1 MRSEFSGY
9 YRPTPQEF
17 DRLWKRAIFV
27 LDTNVLLNLYRYS
40 NDTCQRLID
49 VLNSYKT
56 RLWIPH
62 QVAKEFHKNRLVVIS
77 DQASECER
85 IRGMLEEQKKKIE
98 TGLAA
103 YNRYGR
109 FEINKDT
116 LDAAFQSTLN
126 SIVALETSQ
135 PNFLEN
141 DPVLESVTELYDHRV
156 GMPYDE
162 QKFSEICKLGEQRYA
177 RQIPPGF
184 MDAKQKEGEEKYG
197 DLVAWQQIL
206 DHSKLTNLPII
217 LVTEDSKDDWW
228 WRLHGKTIGPRPELV
243 KEMRDVSGNDFYMY
257 KTAQF
262 IQTANSYLPTQI
274 SEKAIEEVQSLSRE
288 ANVTKRLLSKLQ
300 EEEAFLAVRIRD
312 LLATK
317 NALEEQKTSLNR
329 RLKDFDEVRDPYD
342 GLLQSMDPNDRRWAH
357 ERATLLEE
365 YSKVNIERQ
374 SVKEELMRLL
384 SEVSNLSSKQKQ
396 TSRRVIRS
404 SGERGLE

>member
-1 MRSEFSGY
+1 M
-9 YRPTPQEF
+9 
-17 DRLWKRAIFV
+17 
-27 LDTNVLLNLYRYS
+27 
-40 NDTCQRLID
+40 
-49 VLNSYKT
+49 
-56 RLWIPH
+56 
-62 QVAKEFHKNRLVVIS
+62 
-77 DQASECER
+77 
-85 IRGMLEEQKKKIE
+85 
-98 TGLAA
+98 
-103 YNRYGR
+103 
-109 FEINKDT
+109 
-116 LDAAFQSTLN
+116 
-126 SIVALETSQ
+126 
-135 PNFLEN
+135 
-141 DPVLESVTELYDHRV
+141 
-156 GMPYDE
+156 
-162 QKFSEICKLGEQRYA
+162 
-177 RQIPPGF
+177 
-184 MDAKQKEGEEKYG
+184 
-197 DLVAWQQIL
+197 
-206 DHSKLTNLPII
+206 
-217 LVTEDSKDDWW
+217 
-228 WRLHGKTIGPRPELV
+228 
-243 KEMRDVSGNDFYMY
+243 SGNDFYMY